1 MAVPGGAGAGPAA
14 DTGSGPEELTADISE
29 LPEDREGGCR
39 GPSRWLWGA
48 GLRGTRTERH
58 RKVRGHLCHASVPSP
73 LGLTSSN

>member
-39 GPSRWLWGA
+39 GPSRRLWGA

-58 RKVRGHLCHASVPSP
+58 RKVRGHLCHASVLSP
-73 LGLTSSN
+73 LGLTSN